1 MVADPAYRSV
11 EYQRHAYKEGG
22 IYITHLRRYYEFFDP
37 GQMLVIKSEDLFV
50 DPQAI
55 LDRVTQFLGLNA
67 YALKNPKPRNAGA
80 YSKLNEAEPELAHNL
95 YQYFRPYNEALY
107 RYLDI
112 DFKWESNDPFIANR
126 AEAER

>member
-1 MVADPAYRSV
+1 
-11 EYQRHAYKEGG
+11 
-22 IYITHLRRYYEFFDP
+22 
-37 GQMLVIKSEDLFV
+37 VIKSEDLFA

-55 LDRVTQFLGLNA
+55 LDRVTQFLGLKA

-80 YSKLNEAEPELAHNL
+80 YSKLNEAEPKLAHNL
-95 YQYFRPYNEALY
+95 YRYFRPYNEALY
-107 RYLDI
+107 RYLDV